1 MDDIDDLFVGRL
13 MSSSLYTVA
22 PDTLVEDAA
31 TDMLDRDIGSVV
43 VVDDD
48 GRLEGLLTTT
58 DFVRIVA
65 ERKPKDETPV
75 SSYMSTDVVTTTARM
90 SIRDAADSMVA
101 HGFHH
106 LPVVDD
112 DGVVIGIVTTTD
124 LTAYVSQI
132 EAPSPE

>member
-22 PDTLVEDAA
+22 PDTLVEEAA
-31 TDMLDRDIGSVV
+31 TDMLDRGIGSVV

-65 ERKPKDETPV
+65 ERRPKDETPV
-75 SSYMSTDVVTTTARM
+75 SSYMSTDVVTTTARE

>member
-1 MDDIDDLFVGRL
+1 MDDLFVGRL

-22 PDTLVEDAA
+22 PDTLVEEAA
-31 TDMLDRDIGSVV
+31 TDMLDRGIGSVV

-65 ERKPKDETPV
+65 ERRPKDETPV
-75 SSYMSTDVVTTTARM
+75 SSYMSTDVVTTTARE